1 MIISGTPNRSLAM
14 MPKRGVDVMQCEIS
28 RFYKLNTSRNIVEP
42 VSMIV
47 PRKTEVFQD
56 DIYPETAAP
65 IPALTGEIVSY
76 DQNVM
81 PRVFR
86 EGMDCW

>member
-1 MIISGTPNRSLAM
+1 M
-14 MPKRGVDVMQCEIS
+14 MPKRGVDVMQCEIT

-65 IPALTGEIVSY
+65 IPALTGEIIPS
-76 DQNVM
+76 
-81 PRVFR
+81 
-86 EGMDCW
+86 